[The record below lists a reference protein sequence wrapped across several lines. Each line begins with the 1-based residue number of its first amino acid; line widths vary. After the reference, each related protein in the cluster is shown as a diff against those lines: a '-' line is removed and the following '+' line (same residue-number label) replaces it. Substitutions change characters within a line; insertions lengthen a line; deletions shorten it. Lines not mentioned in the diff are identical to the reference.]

1 MPMKPIPFPRWRD
14 HHGQEIKDYISQ
26 VVAWV
31 EAHPKGEIYVG
42 CDSKVRGS
50 LVKYSTVI
58 CLWDV
63 GRGVREIYKNETEK
77 APPDSYTRLWNE
89 VTRAV
94 EVADSLKDVAHITVH
109 VDINSNPKY
118 RSHQLYDASIGLITS
133 MGFKG
138 AGKPFSWAASCGAHR
153 HCQ

>member
-1 MPMKPIPFPRWRD
+1 MNFPASPFRD
-14 HHGQEIKDYISQ
+14 HSGKEISDIRSF
-26 VVAWV
+26 V
-31 EAHPKGEIYVG
+31 EDWLQNHPKGEIFVG
-42 CDSKVRGS
+42 CDSKVRGKR
-50 LVKYSTVI
+50 VKYSTVV
-58 CLWDV
+58 CLWNV
-63 GRGVREIYKNETEK
+63 GNGVSEIHCNEVERTPK
-77 APPDSYTRLWNE
+77 DSYTRLWNE

-94 EVADSLKDVAHITVH
+94 ELADLLKDLGKITVH

-138 AGKPFSWAASCGAHR
+138 AGKPFSWAATCGAHR

>member
-1 MPMKPIPFPRWRD
+1 MSHPGSPFRD
-14 HHGQEIKDYISQ
+14 YSGIEVSDIRTYVSHWLKTHSQ
-26 VVAWV
+26 
-31 EAHPKGEIYVG
+31 GEIFVG
-42 CDSKVRGS
+42 CDSKVRGNR
-50 LVKYSTVI
+50 VKYSTVI

-63 GRGVREIYKNETEK
+63 GRGVNEIYKNEIEK
-77 APPDSYTRLWNE
+77 RPKDSYTRLWNE

-94 EVADSLKDVAHITVH
+94 EIADILKDLGHITVH

-133 MGFKG
+133 MGFRG

>member
-1 MPMKPIPFPRWRD
+1 MKLITNPVFRD
-14 HHGQEIKDYISQ
+14 HTGKEIKDEKAYVQ
-26 VVAWV
+26 EWLLQ
-31 EAHPKGEIYVG
+31 HPKGRIFVG
-42 CDSKVRGS
+42 CDSKVRGAR
-50 LVKYSTVI
+50 VKYSTVV
-58 CLWDV
+58 CMWDV
-63 GRGVREIYKNETEK
+63 GNGVQEIYKNEVVK
-77 APPDSYTRLWNE
+77 APPDSYTRLWDE

-94 EVADSLKDVAHITVH
+94 NTAYELKELGRITVH

-133 MGFKG
+133 MGFEG

>member
-1 MPMKPIPFPRWRD
+1 MAQSNPPFRDPIGTEVID
-14 HHGQEIKDYISQ
+14 IKSYVSH
-26 VVAWV
+26 WLKN
-31 EAHPKGEIYVG
+31 HPQGEIFVG
-42 CDSKVRGS
+42 CDSKVRGTR
-50 LVKYSTVI
+50 VKYSTVV
-58 CLWDV
+58 CLWNV
-63 GRGVREIYKNETEK
+63 GRGVNEIHKNEVEK
-77 APPDSYTRLWNE
+77 RPKDAYTRLWNE

-94 EVADSLKDVAHITVH
+94 EVADALKDLGRITVH

>member
-1 MPMKPIPFPRWRD
+1 MKIITNPCWRD
-14 HHGQEIKDYISQ
+14 HAGKEIQDHHQLVKT
-26 VVAWV
+26 WLK
-31 EAHPKGEIYVG
+31 EHPNGEIYVG
-42 CDSKVRGS
+42 CDSKVRGR

-58 CLWDV
+58 CLWNV
-63 GRGVREIYKNETEK
+63 GRGVAEIYRNETEK

-94 EVADSLKDVAHITVH
+94 DIADSLKNLSKITVH

>member
-1 MPMKPIPFPRWRD
+1 MKP
-14 HHGQEIKDYISQ
+14 SQ
-26 VVAWV
+26 QKYFKNYNEQPIEDVTSYVRSWLSQNP
-31 EAHPKGEIYVG
+31 EGEIFVG
-42 CDSKVRGS
+42 CDSKVRGNR
-50 LVKYSTVI
+50 VKYSTVV
-58 CLWDV
+58 CLWNV
-63 GRGVREIYKNETEK
+63 GKGVSELYKNEVEQK
-77 APPDSYTRLWNE
+77 PKDAYTRLWNE

-94 EVADSLKDVAHITVH
+94 EVADILKDISHITVH

-118 RSHQLYDASIGLITS
+118 RSHRLYDASIGLIKS

>member
-1 MPMKPIPFPRWRD
+1 MKFIKYPCWRN
-14 HHGQEIKDYISQ
+14 HHGQALQSYQE
-26 VVAWV
+26 VVRQWLAT
-31 EAHPKGEIYVG
+31 HPRGEVYVG
-42 CDSKVRGS
+42 CDSKVRGQ

-58 CLWDV
+58 CFWNV
-63 GRGVREIYKNETEK
+63 GRGVSEIYKNETEK
-77 APPDSYTRLWNE
+77 APPDAYTRLWNE

-94 EVADSLKDVAHITVH
+94 DVADSLKDLSKITVH
-109 VDINSNPKY
+109 VDINSSPKY
-118 RSHQLYDASIGLITS
+118 RSHRLYDASIGLINS